1 MLLCYYLLAT
11 THSQEEAPA
20 GVCPQLS
27 SFYLLLARLFLGV
40 EQLLAEVKPTGGKGL
55 LGEMATA
62 VLELPLLPCKSA
74 EQRAATLLCGKVC
87 GDEVMRTAILSC
99 VACHLTDA
107 HTDGLADLWSVRLI
121 TGAAQRSINTHATKH
136 GKKLGRFLAYVE
148 AALAHRLDGQQL
160 GVSLEILAD
169 EMSWVLFKPRMGPL
183 GTFLTRCKHSFAADK
198 QEGVVCVSVLSG
210 VVKETTVQAIPLCG
224 HKAQKTLDMERQAIE
239 ELLTILPRGTKPALF
254 SSIGVSICSW
264 TRFNT
269 RYGRLL
275 GPTLLSFMMRHP
287 EAFTIN
293 AKTVRRADPKTSPE
307 YETGLLKHGRR
318 DAVEGDDAV
327 RNQKTRRRGSRA
339 ERIHEVISQKYQKKQ
354 MRKNNLRSAKVQKI
368 PGFGQK
374 KGKYRG
380 KGTVPHWMK

>member
-1 MLLCYYLLAT
+1 MPSPPEGSTGESGIEGALGDSKGPVDQLVLTHAFGATSSIAKVAESLKALSDAKASTRATTMLLCYYLLAT

-210 VVKETTVQAIPLCG
+210 VVKETTVQAIPPVW
-224 HKAQKTLDMERQAIE
+224 AQGAEDARHGAPGDRGVADDPPPRHEARAVLVDRCVDLQLDALQ
-239 ELLTILPRGTKPALF
+239 TRGTA
-254 SSIGVSICSW
+254 GCW
-264 TRFNT
+264 
-269 RYGRLL
+269 GRL
-275 GPTLLSFMMRHP
+275 S
-287 EAFTIN
+287 
-293 AKTVRRADPKTSPE
+293 
-307 YETGLLKHGRR
+307 
-318 DAVEGDDAV
+318 
-327 RNQKTRRRGSRA
+327 
-339 ERIHEVISQKYQKKQ
+339 
-354 MRKNNLRSAKVQKI
+354 
-368 PGFGQK
+368 
-374 KGKYRG
+374 
-380 KGTVPHWMK
+380 